1 MKVTKNDLKPFQI
14 QAISELGIEFSK
26 LWKGGLYR
34 VPLVFKA
41 PTGSGKT
48 IMMADFVKSF
58 DDEYNF
64 EEDKCY
70 IWISFGDSTSC
81 NQSLNKFAKYFDSD
95 FHYLLKPK
103 EYIGDGKGKLN
114 SNEILFINWSSL
126 VISNPEGRELR
137 KEDENLPNGNGKFD
151 NFIINTKL
159 ERDII
164 LIVDEAHT
172 EADTVLAN
180 DIIDLINPRIII
192 KVTATPN
199 AIPSASDIKRKKAG
213 FVEVYE
219 EDVIESGLIKKKIV
233 IQTEDDINE
242 IKNENT
248 TLSTDQ
254 ILLRLAV
261 NKRNEL
267 CKLIEKSEEK
277 YNPLVMIQL
286 PNDYKESKGD
296 ETDIKKFVL
305 SELASIGVNIDT
317 EVAIWLS
324 KEKTLD
330 KLENITNNLDGVNY
344 LIFKMAPATGWDC
357 PRASILVMYREI
369 KSPTFK
375 TQIIGRIKRMP
386 FGKHFEKND
395 ELNSAYIYT
404 NYSRNDIRD
413 IRESDSPNKPP
424 VYSTKIKDGIDTIFL
439 EGITKK
445 RTGYNTITP
454 PTKWQTNFIHQANMF
469 FNINEGTNAIEEVL
483 KLDLDINKKVV
494 FNNVISDA
502 EIDSFDNFIEEIKE
516 RSKEI
521 SMPLSDYD
529 VEKLFGLL
537 CYKVL
542 NEQHDE
548 NAKYNASR
556 SWRTVKSSIAVW
568 FNKVLKIE
576 RSDCYAIAVNDL
588 LKDNSVLAKV
598 LYNTLVSFRTVQ
610 PKKTIFTFLPNKVQI
625 PTSFNSY
632 TDDYEEVKNI
642 NKYVHNKFF
651 ILKDYSGKKNE
662 MEFIEFLE
670 NQEIDWW
677 FKQDDDGIS
686 VFGIRYVHNNEEHI
700 FNPDFII
707 KKDNKIYILDTK
719 SGFTLNS
726 TETKAKARDLQ
737 AWITSVKD
745 QYAFEIIGGI
755 VVKKDRWKININQE
769 FNFNDESQWNYLEF

>member
-1 MKVTKNDLKPFQI
+1 MKITKNDLKPFQLH
-14 QAISELGIEFSK
+14 AISELGQEFSR

-70 IWISFGDSTSC
+70 IWISFGDPTSC
-81 NQSLNKFAKYFDSD
+81 NQSLNKFSEYFDSD
-95 FHYLLKPK
+95 FRYLLKPK

-126 VISNPEGRELR
+126 VISNVEGRELR

-172 EADTVLAN
+172 ESETVLAN
-180 DIIDLINPRIII
+180 DIVDLINPRIII

-199 AIPSASDIKRKKAG
+199 QIPSVSDIRRNKAG

-219 EDVIESGLIKKKIV
+219 EDVIESGLIKKRIV
-233 IQTEDDINE
+233 IQTEDDIKE
-242 IKNENT
+242 IKDVDS

-254 ILLRLAV
+254 ILLRLAY

-267 CKLIEKSEEK
+267 CKIIQNTEEK

-305 SELASIGVNIDT
+305 SELASLGVNIDT

-324 KEKTLD
+324 KEKTLN
-330 KLENITNNLDGVNY
+330 KLENITKNLDGVNY

-386 FGKHFEKND
+386 FGKHFEDKD

-413 IRESDSPNKPP
+413 IRETDSPNKPP
-424 VYSTKIKDGIDTIFL
+424 VYSTKIKDNIEPIYL
-439 EGITKK
+439 EGMTKK

-454 PTKWQTNFIHQANMF
+454 PTKWQTNFIHQANLY
-469 FNINEGTNAIEEVL
+469 FNIVEGIDSAEKVL
-483 KLDLDINKKVV
+483 SLGLDINKKEV
-494 FNNVISDA
+494 FNKVISDA
-502 EIDSFDNFIEEIKE
+502 EIDSFDNFIEEIRE

-521 SMPLSDYD
+521 TMPLSDYD

-537 CYKVL
+537 CYKIL
-542 NEQHDE
+542 NEQQDD

-576 RSDCYAIAVNDL
+576 RSECYAIAVNDL
-588 LKDNSVLAKV
+588 LKENSVLAKII
-598 LYNTLVSFRTVQ
+598 YNSLVSFRTVQ
-610 PKKTIFTFLPNKVQI
+610 PKKTIFTFLSNKVQL
-625 PTSFNSY
+625 PVTFNSY
-632 TDDYEEVKNI
+632 TDDYEEVVGLS
-642 NKYVHNKFF
+642 KYAHNKLFV
-651 ILKDYSGKKNE
+651 LKDYQGKKNE
-662 MEFIEFLE
+662 MEFINYLE
-670 NQEIDWW
+670 EQQLDWW
-677 FKQDDDGIS
+677 FKQNNDGIS
-686 VFGIRYVHNNEEHI
+686 VFGIRYVYNDEEHI
-700 FNPDFII
+700 FNPDFIV

-726 TETKAKARDLQ
+726 AETKAKARDLQ
-737 AWITSVKD
+737 AWITSVKNK
-745 QYAFEIIGGI
+745 YSFEIIGGI
-755 VVKKDRWKININQE
+755 VVKKDRWKINSTQDYNSH
-769 FNFNDESQWNYLEF
+769 DESQWIYLEF